1 MQHARAMSRLRDVW
15 PWLPAHSAERP
26 LFGGARPMP
35 PSSKMSGFD
44 KGGYLTLSSIGGSD
58 STPKGKD
65 ESVQPIK
72 EGMAFWKKWM
82 TMEDKPT
89 YGREEPLCRNSM
101 LPWHAQWH
109 CLWDTAWWGPH
120 GFLFGN
126 GDETKKD
133 AVDFKQCHCY
143 FKWFFERDPFIP
155 TPKDKETR
163 QKLQREEPPDMKRMI
178 IGKNM
183 FIHLFF
189 GILLGWLYAI
199 IKVQLHGGDAP
210 WITYFQDKAK
220 ASAST
225 MMHSATSMAAS
236 ALLAP
241 GAEQLEPA
249 KGAAPPSQPAAL
261 PGSRAE
267 ALMNTPR

>member
-1 MQHARAMSRLRDVW
+1 MVGQVLANS
-15 PWLPAHSAERP
+15 P
-26 LFGGARPMP
+26 LGG
-35 PSSKMSGFD
+35 GD
-44 KGGYLTLSSIGGSD
+44 E
-58 STPKGKD
+58 TPGKGKD
-65 ESVQPIK
+65 ESVKPIK
-72 EGMAFWKKWM
+72 EGMVRGHSVCARAAHKPHPLTAGRGAGLAPGSQRCPHVPAQAFWKHWM
-82 TMEDKPT
+82 TLEDKPT

-155 TPKDKETR
+155 TPKDKRNRERVDR
-163 QKLQREEPPDMKRMI
+163 QDPPDMKRMV

-183 FIHLFF
+183 FVHLFF

-199 IKVQLHGGDAP
+199 IKVQLYGGDAP
-210 WITYFQDKAK
+210 WIQYFQDKAK
-220 ASAST
+220 RSATAMVSSAS
-225 MMHSATSMAAS
+225 SM
-236 ALLAP
+236 LLAP
-241 GAEQLEPA
+241 AEQPA
-249 KGAAPPSQPAAL
+249 QPGGAGATPGAPPSQPAAP
-261 PGSRAE
+261 PGSRVE